1 MKKLVNKVK
10 NAVSKIK
17 RKVAKIEE
25 KVISFLVRE
34 VIDCK
39 NIILYLKTNGA
50 EGYVDTGVK
59 VLIAV
64 VVGALF
70 LTLLY
75 ALVNTTI
82 MPSVSGKITEL
93 FSYAG

>member
-1 MKKLVNKVK
+1 MFKKISNKVNSIACK
-10 NAVSKIK
+10 AKAAIEC
-17 RKVAKIEE
+17 RK
-25 KVISFLVRE
+25 
-34 VIDCK
+34 
-39 NIILYLKTNGA
+39 A

-75 ALVNTTI
+75 ALVNNTL
-82 MPSVSGKITEL
+82 MPSVSTKITEL
-93 FSYAG
+93 FGYAG